1 MNEDKKK
8 TCFIITPIGKENT
21 PIYRHI
27 NGVIDECIYPVL
39 SDKYDITVAH
49 RINKPGSIYKQIIQE
64 IYNADLVIANLTETN
79 PNVMYE
85 LAFRHSINKP
95 VIMIMEE
102 GEYDLPFDVKGER
115 TIFYNN
121 DFQGAITLKE
131 NLKKM
136 VSSIEKA
143 KGKNSYSPIY
153 DVIGNTEIE
162 NSIIKKLDNKN
173 VKDISEF
180 KYILGKL
187 DEIQSEVAAM
197 KMKDIGVNEEDY
209 SLKRVRKYRFRIR
222 LMKKNKEETYDK
234 LKEKLDLID
243 FLYNITVREIDIDE
257 SGIATVSI
265 LCNAN
270 EFKHIK
276 ETLAKE
282 IDGWEMI

>member
-1 MNEDKKK
+1 MNEDNKK

-121 DFQGAITLKE
+121 DFQGALTLKE
-131 NLKKM
+131 SLKKM
-136 VSSIEKA
+136 VLSIEKE

-153 DVIGNTEIE
+153 DVIGNTEIQ
-162 NSIIKKLDNKN
+162 NNIIKKLDNKN

-197 KMKDIGVNEEDY
+197 KMRDIGVKEENI
-209 SLKRVRKYRFRIR
+209 SNKQVRKYIFKRR
-222 LMKKNKEETYDK
+222 LRKKNIEETYGT
-234 LKEKLDLID
+234 LKEKLDLIE
-243 FLYNITVREIDIDE
+243 FIYNVTVKAIDIDE
-257 SGIATVSI
+257 NDIVTVTFSCAI
-265 LCNAN
+265 SESKN
-270 EFKHIK
+270 IK
-276 ETLAKE
+276 EVLVKE
-282 IDGWEMI
+282 LDGWEFI